1 MGLESGCWCWGHF
14 YLGGTVMPKGLNTS
28 TLPFSLCYPSRY
40 SFSLQLCFGHA
51 RHFAK
56 PQIWGTLWPQDICT
70 CCPLCLKWSSFR
82 RPHGW
87 FLHLLEFSSCL
98 SFSEQPSLSTVFGIT
113 NLTLHSLS
121 PCLFSLPRSTH
132 TIHHPMLTFPAY
144 CLSLPYNVS
153 CMKAE
158 IFLTL

>member
-1 MGLESGCWCWGHF
+1 MVDGTEKGKDEESMGLESGCWCWGHF

-40 SFSLQLCFGHA
+40 SFSLQLCFGHV

-98 SFSEQPSLSTVFGIT
+98 IFSEQPSLSTVFGIT

-121 PCLFSLPRSTH
+121 PCLFSLP
-132 TIHHPMLTFPAY
+132 L
-144 CLSLPYNVS
+144 
-153 CMKAE
+153 
-158 IFLTL
+158 